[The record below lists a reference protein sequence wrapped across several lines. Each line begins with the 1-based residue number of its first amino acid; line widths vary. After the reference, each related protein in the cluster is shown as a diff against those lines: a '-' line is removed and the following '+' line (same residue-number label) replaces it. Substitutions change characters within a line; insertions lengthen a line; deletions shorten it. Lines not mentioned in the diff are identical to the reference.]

1 MKIKIINPNTFQDM
15 TRSIGEAAKKYARSG
30 TEVVTVSPKRG
41 PISIEDHYDEALAA
55 VGVME
60 EVKKGEEEG
69 FDGYIVACFGDP
81 GLYACREI
89 TEKPVV
95 GIAEA
100 ALFMACM
107 LGYRFSILSVLSRIE
122 ALMHDLVRKYGIE
135 SRCASVRCTDIP
147 VCDFEK
153 FKDTAKEVLLQVGKQ
168 AVEEDRAEVLC
179 LGCAGM
185 VGLDE
190 ELEKELKVPVIDPVV
205 AALKFIEGIV
215 DYGKKTSKIMSFKF
229 PEKKEIIGFSKTLEL

>member
-1 MKIKIINPNTFQDM
+1 MKIKIINPNTFLDM
-15 TRSIGEAAKKYARSG
+15 TRSIGEAADRYAKPD
-30 TEVVTVSPKRG
+30 TQVVTVSPERG
-41 PISIEDHYDEALAA
+41 PLSIEDHYDEALAA

-60 EVKKGEEEG
+60 EVKKGEKEG
-69 FDGYIVACFGDP
+69 FDGYVVACFGDP

-107 LGYRFSILSVLSRIE
+107 LGHRFSILSVLSRIE
-122 ALMHDLVRKYGIE
+122 ALMHDLLKKYGVE
-135 SRCASVRCTDIP
+135 SRCVSVRCTDIP
-147 VCDFEK
+147 VCDFERL
-153 FKDTAKEVLLQVGKQ
+153 KDTAKKVLLQVGKQ
-168 AVEEDRAEVLC
+168 AVEEDGAEVLC

-185 VGLDE
+185 AGLDE

-205 AALKFIEGIV
+205 AALKFVEGLV
-215 DYGKKTSKIMSFKF
+215 EYGKKTSKTKSFKF
-229 PEKKEIIGFSKTLEL
+229 PEKKEIKGFPDTLKL